1 MLLPMFSPCVL
12 RITMLLTFVM
22 LWPFLSAEELTMTS
36 TENTAKNPIV
46 IFETTL
52 GKISIELYPEKA
64 PITVQ
69 NFVTYVQD
77 GFYDGTIFH
86 RVIPNFVVQGGGFNE
101 SFQQKKTRD
110 NIKNEADNG
119 LKNLR
124 GSLSMARTPN
134 PDSASSQFF
143 INLKDNDFLDFKSK
157 TQQGWGYAVFAQVT
171 AGMDVVDAMAQQATG
186 NRGMHQDVPKT
197 NIVILRAYLQ
207 E

>member
-1 MLLPMFSPCVL
+1 MFL
-12 RITMLLTFVM
+12 RITMLLSFVM
-22 LWPFLSAEELTMTS
+22 LWSFLSAEELTMTS
-36 TENTAKNPIV
+36 TEPTANNPIV

-52 GKISIELYPEKA
+52 GKITIELYPEKA

-86 RVIPNFVVQGGGFNE
+86 RVIPNFVVQGGGFDEN
-101 SFQQKKTRD
+101 FQQKKTRD

-171 AGMDVVDAMAQQATG
+171 DGMDVVDAMAQQATG
-186 NRGMHQDVPKT
+186 NRGMHQDVPKE